1 VNSINHADL
10 LVKPGRVVN
19 LAEFDPRSTGDF
31 KTKHHAKA
39 KLHAD
44 IKRLSALQE
53 VFYAS
58 GQYAL
63 LILLQ
68 GTDTAGK
75 DGAIKHVMT
84 GVNPQGVDVHPFK
97 VPSTIQLAHDYLWR
111 TTKALPQRGRIGIFN
126 RSYYEELTVVRVHP
140 SVLENERLPPG
151 SVTSTALWNDRY
163 EDINAF
169 ERHMTR
175 NGTVILKF
183 FLHLSKDE
191 QRKRLLERVDTPDKN
206 WKLSVSDVRERKFW
220 EKYQHAYEEEL
231 THTSTESAPWYII
244 PADHK
249 WFARVAIASI
259 IVANLEALNLTYPA
273 VSDEQR
279 AHLTAVREQ
288 LQGQH
293 DHNGNGKPRA
303 DDRVE
308 CVP

>member
-1 VNSINHADL
+1 MNSINHADL
-10 LVKPGRVVN
+10 LVTPGRIVD
-19 LAEFDPRSTGDF
+19 LADFDPRSTGDF
-31 KTKHHAKA
+31 KTKHHATA

-44 IKRLSALQE
+44 IQKLSALQE

-58 GQYAL
+58 GEYAL
-63 LILLQ
+63 LIVLQ

-151 SVTSTALWNDRY
+151 SVTSTALWKDRY

-169 ERHMTR
+169 ERHMSR

-183 FLHLSKDE
+183 FLHLSKEE

-206 WKLSVSDVRERKFW
+206 WKLSASDVREREFW
-220 EKYQHAYEEEL
+220 DSYQKAYEEEL
-231 THTSTESAPWYII
+231 THTSTELAPWHII

-249 WFARVAIASI
+249 WFTRVAIASI
-259 IVANLEALNLTYPA
+259 IVAKLEALDLTYPV

-279 AHLTAVREQ
+279 AHLSAVREQ
-288 LQGQH
+288 LHAKSGH
-293 DHNGNGKPRA
+293 NGKPHV

-308 CVP
+308 CAP

>member
-1 VNSINHADL
+1 VTSINHADL
-10 LVKPGRVVN
+10 LVKPGRIVD
-19 LAEFDPRSTGDF
+19 LKDFDPRSTGDF
-31 KTKHHAKA
+31 KTKHHATA

-44 IKRLSALQE
+44 IKQLSALQE

-63 LILLQ
+63 LIVLQ

-97 VPSTIQLAHDYLWR
+97 VPSTIELAHDYLWR

-140 SVLENERLPPG
+140 SVLEDERLPPG
-151 SVTSTALWNDRY
+151 SATALWKDRY

-183 FLHLSKDE
+183 FLHLSKEE
-191 QRKRLLERVDTPDKN
+191 QRKRLLKRIDTPAKN
-206 WKLSVSDVRERKFW
+206 WKLSASDIREREFW
-220 EKYQHAYEEEL
+220 DGYHHAYEEEL
-231 THTSTESAPWYII
+231 THTSTDSAPWYII
-244 PADHK
+244 PADRK
-249 WFARVAIASI
+249 WFARLAIASI
-259 IVANLEALNLTYPA
+259 VVAKLEALNLTYPV

-279 AHLTAVREQ
+279 AHLVAVREQ
-288 LQGQH
+288 LRAQS
-293 DHNGNGKPRA
+293 DHNGKPHDGAGHRL
-303 DDRVE
+303 VS
-308 CVP
+308 PQSS

>member
-1 VNSINHADL
+1 MNSINHADL
-10 LVKPGRVVN
+10 LVKPGRIVD
-19 LAEFDPRSTGDF
+19 LADFDPRSTSDF
-31 KTKHHAKA
+31 KRKHEAAA

-44 IKRLSALQE
+44 IKQLSALQE

-63 LILLQ
+63 LIVLQ

-151 SVTSTALWNDRY
+151 TTTSTTFWKDRY

-169 ERHMTR
+169 ERHMSR

-183 FLHLSKDE
+183 FLHLSKEE
-191 QRKRLLERVDTPDKN
+191 QRKRLLKRVDTPDQ
-206 WKLSVSDVRERKFW
+206 E
-220 EKYQHAYEEEL
+220 
-231 THTSTESAPWYII
+231 
-244 PADHK
+244 
-249 WFARVAIASI
+249 
-259 IVANLEALNLTYPA
+259 LEALG
-273 VSDEQR
+273 VRRSR
-279 AHLTAVREQ
+279 ARVLGQLSTRVR
-288 LQGQH
+288 G
-293 DHNGNGKPRA
+293 RA
-303 DDRVE
+303 DAHQHRV
-308 CVP
+308 CTLVYRSRGS

>member
-1 VNSINHADL
+1 VSSINHADL
-10 LVKPGRVVN
+10 LVKPGRTVA
-19 LAEFDPRSTGDF
+19 LADFDPRSTGDF
-31 KTKHHAKA
+31 KTKHHATA

-44 IKRLSALQE
+44 IKQLSALQE
-53 VFYAS
+53 VFYAC

-63 LILLQ
+63 LIVLQ

-84 GVNPQGVDVHPFK
+84 GINPQGVDVHAFK

-151 SVTSTALWNDRY
+151 SVTSTPLWKDRY

-169 ERHMTR
+169 ERHMSR

-206 WKLSVSDVRERKFW
+206 WKLSASDVREREFW
-220 EKYQHAYEEEL
+220 DSYQKAYEEEL

-249 WFARVAIASI
+249 WFARLAIASI
-259 IVANLEALNLTYPA
+259 IVAKLEALNLAFPA

-279 AHLTAVREQ
+279 AHLSAVREQ
-288 LQGQH
+288 LQGRH
-293 DHNGNGKPRA
+293 DHNGKPHV

>member
-1 VNSINHADL
+1 MNSINHADL
-10 LVKPGRVVN
+10 LVKPGRIVD
-19 LAEFDPRSTGDF
+19 LADFDPRSTGDF
-31 KTKHHAKA
+31 KNKHKAAA

-44 IKRLSALQE
+44 IKQLSALQE

-63 LILLQ
+63 LIVLQ

-140 SVLENERLPPG
+140 PVLENERLPPG
-151 SVTSTALWNDRY
+151 TTTSATFWKDRY

-183 FLHLSKDE
+183 FLHLSKEE
-191 QRKRLLERVDTPDKN
+191 QRKRLLERIDTPDKN
-206 WKLSVSDVRERKFW
+206 WKLSASDVREREFW
-220 EKYQHAYEEEL
+220 DSYQRAYEEEL
-231 THTSTESAPWYII
+231 THTSTEPAPWYII
-244 PADHK
+244 PANHK
-249 WFARVAIASI
+249 WFARLAIASI
-259 IVANLEALNLTYPA
+259 IVAKLEALNLKYP
-273 VSDEQR
+273 VDSDEQR
-279 AHLTAVREQ
+279 AHLSALREQ
-288 LQGQH
+288 LE
-293 DHNGNGKPRA
+293 
-303 DDRVE
+303 DRT
-308 CVP
+308 P

>member
-10 LVKPGRVVN
+10 LVKPGRIVD
-19 LAEFDPRSTGDF
+19 LADFDPRSTSDF
-31 KTKHHAKA
+31 KRKHEAAA

-44 IKRLSALQE
+44 IKQLSALQE

-63 LILLQ
+63 LIVLQ

-111 TTKALPQRGRIGIFN
+111 TTKALPQQGRIGIFN

-151 SVTSTALWNDRY
+151 TTTSTTFWKDRY

-169 ERHMTR
+169 ERHMSR

-183 FLHLSKDE
+183 FLHLSKAE
-191 QRKRLLERVDTPDKN
+191 QRKRLLKRIDTPDKN
-206 WKLSVSDVRERKFW
+206 WKLSASDVREREFW
-220 EKYQHAYEEEL
+220 DKYQRAYEEEL

-249 WFARVAIASI
+249 WFARLAIASI
-259 IVANLEALNLTYPA
+259 IVAKLEALNLTYPA

-279 AHLTAVREQ
+279 AHLSAVREQ
-288 LQGQH
+288 LE
-293 DHNGNGKPRA
+293 DRA
-303 DDRVE
+303 
-308 CVP
+308 P

>member
-1 VNSINHADL
+1 MNSINPTDL
-10 LVKPGRVVN
+10 LVKPGCIVD
-19 LAEFDPRSTGDF
+19 LADCDPRSTGDF
-31 KTKHHAKA
+31 KTKHHATA
-39 KLHAD
+39 RLHAD
-44 IKRLSALQE
+44 IKQLSALQE

-63 LILLQ
+63 LIVLQ
-68 GTDTAGK
+68 GTDAAGK

-84 GVNPQGVDVHPFK
+84 GVNPQGVDVHSFK

-151 SVTSTALWNDRY
+151 SVTSTALWKDRY

-169 ERHMTR
+169 ERHMSR

-183 FLHLSKDE
+183 FLHLSKEE
-191 QRKRLLERVDTPDKN
+191 QRKRLLKRVDTPDKN
-206 WKLSVSDVRERKFW
+206 WKLSASDVREREFW
-220 EKYQHAYEEEL
+220 DGYQKAYEEEL
-231 THTSTESAPWYII
+231 THTSTEAAPWHII

-249 WFARVAIASI
+249 WFARLAIASI
-259 IVANLEALNLTYPA
+259 IVVKLESLNLTFPA
-273 VSDEQR
+273 LSDEQR
-279 AHLTAVREQ
+279 AHLSAVREQ
-288 LQGQH
+288 LQGRH
-293 DHNGNGKPRA
+293 DHNGKPHV

-308 CVP
+308 CAP